1 MRGKRTKLLAL
12 SFLTIMLTSC
22 GGFSS
27 NNGGN
32 GNGGNNSQI
41 EDNIHA
47 TSISLKDESVTLYGG
62 QTYQIEYEINPSNA
76 IEKDVTYIVADE
88 SICTVSSTG
97 LVTAKNNEGSTKV
110 RVALKDRPGIFK
122 EFTVNSRVRA
132 NAITLKNTSV
142 SLMAGE
148 TYQIEYGFTPSNAS
162 GEVVYSVS
170 DERVCTVSETG
181 LVTANDFDGS
191 TMVRVAL
198 KDFPDIYSE
207 MKVTSKARILVNRIL
222 VSTSRLDFIY
232 AGETKSFTYTVLPIN
247 ATDKSV
253 EIYIEDPTIASL
265 NQEQNEVTA
274 LKNGSTNLVIASLQG
289 GERVEAKI
297 AINVNDESLE
307 EVIAD
312 PSLDPTQ
319 YLTYKELVGT
329 SNQDILTSTATK
341 DNPANVLVVPVEFKD
356 ITFDD
361 VYGVENGEEVIKNEL
376 EIAFNGT
383 PEETNYWES
392 VSSYFEKSSFGN
404 FNLNFDVTDVVT
416 LSFSTDDIL
425 NGTEDVGGAVNEAFY
440 SMKSSNPDYDFTK
453 YDYDSDGLMDAVWF
467 VYSAPDYGTDPSF
480 SDANDSFWAFVTC
493 FTTFFPSV
501 TSPNI
506 CTFGWASY
514 DFMYGK
520 GDGKIDAHTYI
531 HETGH
536 LLGLNDYYDYTNTRS
551 PLGLYDMQDCNVG
564 DHNVWTK
571 TALGWIDP
579 IIVDTSK
586 NIPAKIHLNPR
597 ENGGAIF
604 LTNDYSGSAF
614 DEYLVLELYT
624 PNGLNELD
632 STTAY
637 NPYYG
642 RMPQES
648 GVKLYHVD
656 ARLIDNVQNGRQV
669 YYDSSSLAEGIPDHY
684 VTIGASNT
692 YSYNRNYTV
701 ELFEQIELVSSD
713 PNGGSYQRRFGPYS
727 SSDFFQ
733 TGDTFDMDT
742 YKSFTYRN
750 SGNLNSG
757 DSLDIEIYFI
767 NVSEEGADL
776 VIVPLDE

>member
-1 MRGKRTKLLAL
+1 MRGKTTKLLAL
-12 SFLTIMLTSC
+12 SFLTILLTSC

-47 TSISLKDESVTLYGG
+47 TSITLKDESVTLYGG

-76 IEKDVTYIVADE
+76 VEKDVTYIVADE

-97 LVTAKNNEGSTKV
+97 LVTAKNYEGSTKV

-162 GEVVYSVS
+162 GEVVYSVA

-181 LVTANDFDGS
+181 LVTANDFDGY
-191 TMVRVAL
+191 TMVRIAL

-207 MKVTSKARILVNRIL
+207 MKVTSKARILVNKIL

-289 GERVEAKI
+289 GETVEAKI

-307 EVIAD
+307 EVVAD

-329 SNQDILTSTATK
+329 TNQDILTSTATK

-404 FNLNFDVTDVVT
+404 LNLNFDVTDVVT

-425 NGTEDVGGAVNEAFY
+425 NGTEDVGGAVYEAFY
-440 SMKSSNPDYDFTK
+440 TMKSSNPDYDFTK

-493 FTTFFPSV
+493 FTTFLPSV

-520 GDGKIDAHTYI
+520 GDEKIDAHTYI

-571 TALGWIDP
+571 TSLGRIDP

-586 NIPAKIHLNPR
+586 NIPAKVHLNPR

-604 LTNDYSGSAF
+604 ITNDYSGSAF

-632 STTAY
+632 STTTY
-637 NPYYG
+637 DPYYG
-642 RMPQES
+642 RMPQTS
-648 GVKLYHVD
+648 GVKLYHVNSRLCYVGDD
-656 ARLIDNVQNGRQV
+656 ALY
-669 YYDSSSLAEGIPDHY
+669 YYDAKNLVNGIPED
-684 VTIGASNT
+684 TTLLIAASNT
-692 YSYNRNYTV
+692 YSHDRNHTA
-701 ELFEQIELVSSD
+701 ELFEQIELISSN
-713 PNGGSYQRRFGPYS
+713 PNGGSYTKRFGPYS
-727 SSDFFQ
+727 ASDLFQ
-733 TGDTFDMDT
+733 TGDRFDMNT
-742 YKSFTYRN
+742 YRAFTYN
-750 SGNLNSG
+750 NYGVLDSGER
-757 DSLDIEIYFI
+757 LDIEIYFS
-767 NVSEEGADL
+767 NVSEEGADI
-776 VIVPLDE
+776 VIVPKE

>member
-1 MRGKRTKLLAL
+1 MKGKRTRLLAL
-12 SFLTIMLTSC
+12 SFLTLLLTSC
-22 GGFSS
+22 GGFSL

-47 TSISLKDESVTLYGG
+47 TSITLKDESVTLYGG

-76 IEKDVTYIVADE
+76 VEKDVTYIVADE

-97 LVTAKNNEGSTKV
+97 LVTAKNYEGSTKV

-162 GEVVYSVS
+162 GEVVYSVA

-207 MKVTSKARILVNRIL
+207 MKVTSKARILVNKIL
-222 VSTSRLDFIY
+222 LSTNHLDFIY

-289 GERVEAKI
+289 GEKVEAKI

-307 EVIAD
+307 EVVAD

-329 SNQDILTSTATK
+329 TNQDILTSTATK

-404 FNLNFDVTDVVT
+404 LNLNFDITNVV
-416 LSFSTDDIL
+416 SIENSTEELL
-425 NGTEDVGGAVNEAFY
+425 NGTTNYLQVAFDTC
-440 SMKSSNPDYDFTK
+440 SKVKELNPNIDYRK
-453 YDYDSDGLMDAVWF
+453 YDYDSDGSMDSVWF
-467 VYSAPDYGTDPSF
+467 VYSAPNYSNDPSLT
-480 SDANDSFWAFVTC
+480 DYIGTFWAFVTC
-493 FTTFFPSV
+493 LPRFIQNV
-501 TSPNI
+501 NSPGL

-536 LLGLNDYYDYTNTRS
+536 LLGLNDYYDYTSTRS

-586 NIPAKIHLNPR
+586 NIPAKVHLNPR

-604 LTNDYSGSAF
+604 ITNDYSGSAF

-642 RMPQES
+642 KMPQTS

-656 ARLIDNVQNGRQV
+656 SRLCYEGDDALY
-669 YYDSSSLAEGIPDHY
+669 YYDAKNLANGIPEDA
-684 VTIGASNT
+684 ILSIPASNT
-692 YSYNRNYTV
+692 YSDDRNHTA
-701 ELFEQIELVSSD
+701 ELLEQIELISSN
-713 PNGGSYQRRFGPYS
+713 PNGGSYTKRFGPYS
-727 SSDFFQ
+727 TSDLFQ
-733 TGDTFDMDT
+733 TGDRFDMNT
-742 YKSFTYRN
+742 YRAFTYN
-750 SGNLNSG
+750 NYGVLNSG
-757 DSLDIEIYFI
+757 ERLDIEIYFS
-767 NVSEEGADL
+767 NVSEEGADI
-776 VIVPLDE
+776 VIVPKN

>member
-76 IEKDVTYIVADE
+76 VEKDVTYIVADE

-97 LVTAKNNEGSTKV
+97 LVTAKNNEGSTKI

-162 GEVVYSVS
+162 GEVVYSVA

-207 MKVTSKARILVNRIL
+207 MKVTSKARILVNKIL

-289 GERVEAKI
+289 GETVETKI

-307 EVIAD
+307 EVVAD

-329 SNQDILTSTATK
+329 TNQDILTSTATK

-383 PEETNYWES
+383 SEETNYWES

-404 FNLNFDVTDVVT
+404 LNLNFDVTNVVT
-416 LSFSTDDIL
+416 LTFSTDDIL
-425 NGTEDVGGAVNEAFY
+425 NGTEDVGGAVYEAFY

-467 VYSAPDYGTDPSF
+467 VYSAPDYGSDPSF

-604 LTNDYSGSAF
+604 ITNDYSGSAF

-642 RMPQES
+642 KMPQTS

-656 ARLIDNVQNGRQV
+656 SRLCYVGDDALY
-669 YYDSSSLAEGIPDHY
+669 YYDAKNLVNGIPED
-684 VTIGASNT
+684 TTFLIPTSNT
-692 YSYNRNYTV
+692 CSDDRNYTA
-701 ELFEQIELVSSD
+701 ELFEQIELISSN
-713 PNGGSYQRRFGPYS
+713 PNGGSYTKRFGSYS
-727 SSDFFQ
+727 ASDLFQ
-733 TGDTFDMDT
+733 TGDRFDMNT
-742 YKSFTYRN
+742 YRAFTYN
-750 SGNLNSG
+750 NYGVLDSGER
-757 DSLDIEIYFI
+757 LDIEIYFS

-776 VIVPLDE
+776 IIVPKK

>member
-22 GGFSS
+22 GGFSL

-76 IEKDVTYIVADE
+76 VEKDVTYIVADE

-162 GEVVYSVS
+162 GEVVYSVG

-207 MKVTSKARILVNRIL
+207 MKVTSKARILVNKIL

-307 EVIAD
+307 EVVAD

-329 SNQDILTSTATK
+329 TNQDILTSTATK

-361 VYGVENGEEVIKNEL
+361 VYGVENGENSRRNK
-376 EIAFNGT
+376 
-383 PEETNYWES
+383 
-392 VSSYFEKSSFGN
+392 
-404 FNLNFDVTDVVT
+404 
-416 LSFSTDDIL
+416 
-425 NGTEDVGGAVNEAFY
+425 
-440 SMKSSNPDYDFTK
+440 
-453 YDYDSDGLMDAVWF
+453 
-467 VYSAPDYGTDPSF
+467 
-480 SDANDSFWAFVTC
+480 
-493 FTTFFPSV
+493 
-501 TSPNI
+501 
-506 CTFGWASY
+506 
-514 DFMYGK
+514 
-520 GDGKIDAHTYI
+520 
-531 HETGH
+531 
-536 LLGLNDYYDYTNTRS
+536 LLGK
-551 PLGLYDMQDCNVG
+551 C
-564 DHNVWTK
+564 
-571 TALGWIDP
+571 
-579 IIVDTSK
+579 
-586 NIPAKIHLNPR
+586 
-597 ENGGAIF
+597 F
-604 LTNDYSGSAF
+604 
-614 DEYLVLELYT
+614 
-624 PNGLNELD
+624 
-632 STTAY
+632 
-637 NPYYG
+637 
-642 RMPQES
+642 
-648 GVKLYHVD
+648 KL
-656 ARLIDNVQNGRQV
+656 
-669 YYDSSSLAEGIPDHY
+669 
-684 VTIGASNT
+684 
-692 YSYNRNYTV
+692 
-701 ELFEQIELVSSD
+701 F
-713 PNGGSYQRRFGPYS
+713 
-727 SSDFFQ
+727 
-733 TGDTFDMDT
+733 
-742 YKSFTYRN
+742 
-750 SGNLNSG
+750 
-757 DSLDIEIYFI
+757 
-767 NVSEEGADL
+767 
-776 VIVPLDE
+776 